1 MVACFRKICLIA
13 VMSLFLPTSVFA
25 EAEDMLISRH
35 LESLFDTKDTPF
47 VGIPQGPEVV
57 EFFDYSCS
65 HCRTMHHEVK
75 KLGKTTKIIMKE
87 FPILGP
93 NSELASRLALA
104 AHKQGKYEQMHNELM
119 SLEEEISEKTIQ
131 NLATKLS
138 LNLPKLNQD
147 RDSAETTEILIKN
160 RQLAFSLGI
169 MGTPAFV
176 TKNQI
181 LSGTRSAEALKKA
194 IDTTV
199 ITLSI

>member
-1 MVACFRKICLIA
+1 MVTCLKQLCMLA
-13 VMSLFLPTSVFA
+13 VMSLFIPTSVFA

-35 LESLFDTKDTPF
+35 LESLFNTSDTPF
-47 VGIPQGPEVV
+47 VGIPQGPEIV

-65 HCRTMHHEVK
+65 HCRTMHAEVK
-75 KLGKTTKIIMKE
+75 KLGKSAKILMKE

-93 NSELASRLALA
+93 NSEESSRLALA
-104 AHKQGKYEQMHNELM
+104 AQKQGKYEQAHDFLM
-119 SLEEEISEKTIQ
+119 NLQDDVTDKTAEQ
-131 NLATKLS
+131 MATKLG
-138 LNLPKLNQD
+138 LDLKKLNHD
-147 RDSAETTEILIKN
+147 RHSVEITEILVKN

-181 LSGTRSAEALKKA
+181 LQGTRTAEALKKA